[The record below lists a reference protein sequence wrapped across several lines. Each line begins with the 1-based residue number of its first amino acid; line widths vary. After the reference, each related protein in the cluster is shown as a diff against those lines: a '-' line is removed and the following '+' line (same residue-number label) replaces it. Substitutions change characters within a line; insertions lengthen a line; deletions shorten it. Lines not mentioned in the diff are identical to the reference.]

1 MLGANPEKCR
11 KWGHRAKRNARGVST
26 MTEFLQKLLEAP
38 LSTIL
43 VLAGL
48 LFVFIGFGGKFGEK
62 ILTDKIPKS
71 YSITFGIALIFIGVL
86 MHFLSVWE
94 KPETP
99 NAKTHPHAVAPH
111 QVKQVTFPG
120 NRENS
125 GSIFE
130 ELKTGK
136 RQRFG
141 SQDTKHND
149 SCWVGRRS
157 DYAIS
162 NAFLDVHMYLP
173 GVLMDR
179 VHVKKATF
187 SVEEFT
193 KVEDNE
199 ITRWLG
205 PLMVLAFDYGE
216 LDVNDMDDILEKG
229 QTIRSYENIYDLYK
243 PTDIT
248 TVVRKLFEK
257 RQEHL
262 RLVFMFP
269 GSGAGH
275 ESPGIIHFEPNK
287 VKISLEYQQMK

>member
-1 MLGANPEKCR
+1 
-11 KWGHRAKRNARGVST
+11 

-38 LSTIL
+38 LSKIL

-48 LFVFIGFGGKFGEK
+48 FFVFIGFGGKLGEK

-71 YSITFGIALIFIGVL
+71 YSVTFGILLISIGLL
-86 MHFLSVWE
+86 MYFLSVRE
-94 KPETP
+94 KPELP
-99 NAKTHPHAVAPH
+99 NTTTHSQDIASH
-111 QVKQVTFPG
+111 QVKQVTFTG

-130 ELKTGK
+130 DLKTGK

-149 SCWVGRRS
+149 TCWVGRRS

-162 NAFLDVHMYLP
+162 IAFLDVHMYIP
-173 GVLMDR
+173 GVLIDR

-193 KVEDNE
+193 KIEDNE

-216 LDVNDMDDILEKG
+216 LDVSDMNDILEKG

-257 RQEHL
+257 HQEHL

-269 GSGAGH
+269 GSGIGY
-275 ESPGIIHFEPNK
+275 ESPGKIHFEPNK
-287 VKISLEYQQMK
+287 VKVLLEYQFL